1 MKKIIL
7 LLSGLIILTA
17 CQDNKSS
24 TDATWDSL
32 VKKYQDPV
40 KNAGEAERKTVH
52 LKEYN
57 FFIPT
62 IYDTEYV
69 EDSKNIEKNLF
80 NNKEIEV
87 YDLPVSPI
95 LFGGKYDKNSKMLIL
110 SMYLVNNTEQE
121 IKDVSFTYGVD
132 LTALKGKTKGEFD
145 YRYSRV
151 NHEIIPPKSIV
162 PIFLGIQD
170 VDLGTKKD
178 FYRAEDL
185 KTIDAKDIIVYYND
199 NIEESN

>member
-17 CQDNKSS
+17 CQNNKNS
-24 TDATWDSL
+24 TDATWES
-32 VKKYQDPV
+32 VAKKYQKPV
-40 KNAGEAERKTVH
+40 KNAAEAERKTVH

-62 IYDTEYV
+62 IYDDEFV
-69 EDSKNIEKNLF
+69 EDSKKIEKKLF
-80 NNKEIEV
+80 SNNDIEV

-95 LFGGKYDKNSKMLIL
+95 LFGGKYDKNSKLFIL

-132 LTALKGKTKGEFD
+132 LTALKGKIKGEFD

-178 FYRAEDL
+178 LYSAEDL

-199 NIEESN
+199 RIEESN

>member
-40 KNAGEAERKTVH
+40 KNAGEEERKTVH

>member
-1 MKKIIL
+1 M
-7 LLSGLIILTA
+7 
-17 CQDNKSS
+17 
-24 TDATWDSL
+24 
-32 VKKYQDPV
+32 
-40 KNAGEAERKTVH
+40 KNAGEAERKSVH
-52 LKEYN
+52 LKEYS

-62 IYDTEYV
+62 IYDDEFV
-69 EDSKNIEKNLF
+69 EDSKKIETNLF
-80 NNKEIEV
+80 SNKDIEV
-87 YDLPVSPI
+87 FDLPVSPI
-95 LFGGKYDKNSKMLIL
+95 LFGGKYDKNSKMLLL

-121 IKDVSFTYGVD
+121 IKDVSFTYGID
-132 LTALKGKTKGEFD
+132 LTALKGKIKGEFD
-145 YRYSRV
+145 YKYSRI

-199 NIEESN
+199 RIEESN